1 MAKTV
6 KKTRESQY
14 VEILADQN
22 KTLAQ
27 CSVLGFRFPDESHA
41 YGFHYGLMNAHVDYL
56 LFDSMADGTAVVI
69 IPRESE
75 QADRIREIAE
85 QAGGNEY
92 KTNLKIAINGNKG

>member
-14 VEILADQN
+14 TEILAGRN

-27 CSVLGFRFPDESHA
+27 CSVLGFRFPDEAHA
-41 YGFHYGLMNAHVDYL
+41 HGFHFDLMNNHVDYL

-75 QADRIREIAE
+75 QADQIRAIAQ

-92 KTNLKIAINGNKG
+92 KPNLKL

>member
-14 VEILADQN
+14 DEILAGLN

-41 YGFHYGLMNAHVDYL
+41 HGFHYGLMNAHVVYL
-56 LFDSMADGTAVVI
+56 LFDSTADGIAVVI
-69 IPRESE
+69 IPKESE
-75 QADRIREIAE
+75 QADRIRAIA
-85 QAGGNEY
+85 QQGGGNDY
-92 KTNLKIAINGNKG
+92 IPNLKL